1 MGSSVVSR
9 FSPHTDIANTH
20 SLMGL
25 DSFSYIADTPYR
37 MQQSPEFYNYSPP
50 HQEYIKEEV
59 HDHGYDQK
67 TGDNHRDLSVSDH
80 SEDGRSK
87 DSSPVYD
94 EASDSMRSISDVLKS
109 TYGTWDRV
117 REQLWISKDPRSWS
131 QEQVSHWLSWA
142 VREFSLG
149 SGSHMDCFISSLS
162 MSGKQLCSMNK
173 QDFIT
178 RAPLFMGDILW
189 AHLEILQREAD
200 QEKTQTQVP
209 TSYYQPNKTYADLEP
224 VASIASSASIP
235 TSHVLAPPVSQYQK
249 LPTDTSPYGS
259 YPPPPPYYKP
269 EPLSYSSPYGGHNLT
284 WANTDYLQCL
294 PPSAFN
300 IQPPFSQSSPPP
312 VPTSGLTDPHV
323 VAGPA
328 FTGSGPIQL
337 WQFLLEL
344 LTDKSCQHFMCWT
357 GDGWEFKMNDP
368 DEVASRWGQRKNK
381 PKMNYEKMSRAMRYY
396 YDKNII
402 LKTAGKRYVYRFVC
416 DLQGL
421 LGYSPSEIHAMVS
434 NTSESILKC

>member
-1 MGSSVVSR
+1 
-9 FSPHTDIANTH
+9 
-20 SLMGL
+20 MGL
-25 DSFSYIADTPYR
+25 DSFSYVSDTAFR
-37 MQQSPEFYNYSPP
+37 MQHSPDFYNYSPP
-50 HQEYIKEEV
+50 HQDYIKEEIT
-59 HDHGYDQK
+59 DHGYDQK
-67 TGDNHRDLSVSDH
+67 SVDNHRDLSISDH

-87 DSSPVYD
+87 ESSPAYD
-94 EASDSMRSISDVLKS
+94 ATSDNMRSISDVLKS

-200 QEKTQTQVP
+200 QEKAQNQQTTHVP
-209 TSYYQPNKTYADLEP
+209 TTYYQPNKIYAELEP
-224 VASIASSASIP
+224 VNSIASSPSIP
-235 TSHVLAPPVSQYQK
+235 SNQISNPPVSQYQK

-269 EPLSYSSPYGGHNLT
+269 ADTLSYSSPYAGHNLN
-284 WANTDYLQCL
+284 WASNDYLQCL

-300 IQPPFSQSSPPP
+300 IQPPFPESSPPP
-312 VPTSGLTDPHV
+312 LPSSGFTDSPGGS
-323 VAGPA
+323 GPA

-344 LTDKSCQHFMCWT
+344 LTDKACQHFISWT

-368 DEVASRWGQRKNK
+368 DEVATRWGNRKNK
-381 PKMNYEKMSRAMRYY
+381 PKMNYEKLSRALRYY

-421 LGYSPSEIHAMVS
+421 LGYSPSEIQAMVGS
-434 NTSESILKC
+434 HPSETVIKC

>member
-1 MGSSVVSR
+1 
-9 FSPHTDIANTH
+9 
-20 SLMGL
+20 MGL
-25 DSFSYIADTPYR
+25 DSFSYISDTQLS
-37 MQQSPEFYNYSPP
+37 MQHSPEFYHYSPP
-50 HQEYIKEEV
+50 HQDYIKEEV
-59 HDHGYDQK
+59 QDKGYEQK
-67 TGDNHRDLSVSDH
+67 DLSVSDQ

-94 EASDSMRSISDVLKS
+94 DVSDNMRSISDVLKS

-117 REQLWISKDPRSWS
+117 REQLWISRDPRQWT

-162 MSGKQLCSMNK
+162 MSGRQLCSMNK

-200 QEKTQTQVP
+200 QEKVQSQVP
-209 TSYYQPNKTYADLEP
+209 ISSSYYQPSKTYADLEP
-224 VASIASSASIP
+224 VASIAGSTSVP
-235 TSHVLAPPVSQYQK
+235 TTHTLTTPASQYQK
-249 LPTDTSPYGS
+249 LPTDTSPYGT

-269 EPLSYSSPYGGHNLT
+269 EPLAYSSPYT
-284 WANTDYLQCL
+284 AWANTDYLQCL

-300 IQPPFSQSSPPP
+300 IQPPYQPSPPP
-312 VPTSGLTDPHV
+312 APAQTMQDSHV
-323 VAGPA
+323 GSGPA

-344 LTDKSCQHFMCWT
+344 LTDKSCQHFICWT

-368 DEVASRWGQRKNK
+368 DEVASRWGGRKNK

-421 LGYSPSEIHAMVS
+421 LGYTSTEIQAMVANS
-434 NTSESILKC
+434 AESLKC